1 MHRTT
6 AGPGS
11 NLHTLIDAGIETLAD
26 PRTAKALAAYS
37 GNYREVLTALG
48 FSPDEAPA
56 LATASGIPP
65 FPLTMEQNRERPRRR
80 NDQR

>member
-1 MHRTT
+1 MGRTT

-11 NLHTLIDAGIETLAD
+11 MTHTLIDVRIETLVD

-37 GNYREVLTALG
+37 RHGREALIALG
-48 FSPDEAPA
+48 FSADEAPA

-65 FPLTMEQNRERPRRR
+65 FPITMGQNQGASTKEE
-80 NDQR
+80 